1 VWWEWG
7 EEGWG
12 VGRRGGGDN
21 RKNSGYVN
29 LPYVLT
35 PLLHLLHMHTLLTSS
50 PPHPLTFH
58 SDIPLNPYPVRL
70 MGGNDT
76 AGRVE
81 IFYNGQWGTICD
93 DHWTSKEASVI
104 CRELGFPGQLSAVT
118 QTQGL

>member
-1 VWWEWG
+1 
-7 EEGWG
+7 
-12 VGRRGGGDN
+12 
-21 RKNSGYVN
+21 
-29 LPYVLT
+29 
-35 PLLHLLHMHTLLTSS
+35 
-50 PPHPLTFH
+50 
-58 SDIPLNPYPVRL
+58 

-104 CRELGFPGQLSAVT
+104 CMELGFPGQLSAVT